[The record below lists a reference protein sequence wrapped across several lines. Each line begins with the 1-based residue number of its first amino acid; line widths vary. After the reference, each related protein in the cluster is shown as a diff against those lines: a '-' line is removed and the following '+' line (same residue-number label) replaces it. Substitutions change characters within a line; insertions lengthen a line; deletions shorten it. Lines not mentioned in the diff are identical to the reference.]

1 MPLRFSGEFDALQK
15 RLACLSEQGRWSDL
29 NDNQKQF
36 HHHNG
41 GILNWYVS
49 TGTIN
54 FQGPSDAKSALATI
68 VTEAMAEGSS
78 VPAPHTVLPIAAS
91 TAIAFPAEAAA
102 RARGRA
108 TAAGNTSHSEP
119 AYLGQKFSDSE
130 LVIGL
135 VGAVGT
141 ELNQVVNI
149 LRERLRFFNYD
160 PREIRVSK
168 DIIPQIVDISE
179 FPQGNEY
186 ARIKSL
192 MDAGNS
198 ARSETGDNSVMALGI
213 AAKISA
219 DRPKDEN
226 CGPMPQARRAYI
238 INSLKHPEEVER
250 LREIYP
256 EGFYLIGVHADEK
269 RRHDHLVQGLRL
281 SNEQATLLMVRDEDE
296 HVKHGQRTSDTF
308 QLSDFFVRID
318 ENQDK
323 LRNSL
328 WRILNIQFGY
338 PYATPTFDEYA
349 MFLAFSAAL
358 RSADLSRQVG
368 AVVARDR
375 EIISTGANDC
385 PKYGGGLYWPEYD
398 ETSHEIKDATD
409 GRDYMR
415 GEDKNKIEQQRIVDD
430 ILDRV
435 GEAVAD
441 REKLRAE
448 LEKSRLADITE
459 YGRMVHAEMEA
470 LLSLARNNVSS
481 RGATLYCTTFPCH
494 NCAKHIVAAGIKRV
508 IYIEPYPKSK
518 AAEFHSDSIHL
529 GFSVADDTVQFEPF
543 VGVGPRRFFDLFSM
557 RLGSGYPL
565 KRKDNEGQVVQWKL
579 EASRLRIQMLPCS
592 YVELELIASSMFNEV
607 RKRKDHTNGT

>member
-1 MPLRFSGEFDALQK
+1 MALRFTGTLESLRQRLSCLEGRGE
-15 RLACLSEQGRWSDL
+15 WSDL
-29 NDNQKQF
+29 NSIQKQF
-36 HHHNG
+36 RHQNG

-54 FQGPSDAKSALATI
+54 FQGPSDAKSTLETI
-68 VTEAMAEGSS
+68 VQEAMADGSS
-78 VPAPHTVLPIAAS
+78 VVAPPPVHPTTAPTAVAVPVEVAARDCGHAIAAD
-91 TAIAFPAEAAA
+91 T
-102 RARGRA
+102 
-108 TAAGNTSHSEP
+108 TSHSEP
-119 AYLGQKFSDSE
+119 AYLGQKFGDSE

-141 ELNQVVNI
+141 ELNQVISI
-149 LRERLRFFNYD
+149 LRERLKVFKYD
-160 PREIRVSK
+160 PHEIRVSK
-168 DIIPQIVDISE
+168 DIIPQIVDLPE
-179 FPQGNEY
+179 FPQGDEF
-186 ARIKSL
+186 ARISGL
-192 MDAGNS
+192 MDAGNR
-198 ARSETGDNSVMALGI
+198 ARAETGDNSVLALGI

-226 CGPMPQARRAYI
+226 GEPMPQARRAYI
-238 INSLKHPEEVER
+238 INSLKHPEEVAR

-269 RRHDHLVQGLRL
+269 RRHDHLVQGARL
-281 SNEQATLLMVRDEDE
+281 NEENTASLMSRDEDE

-308 QLSDFFVRID
+308 HLSDFFVRID

-385 PKYGGGLYWPEYD
+385 PKCGGGLYWPEYD
-398 ETSHEIKDATD
+398 EESHEIQDAPD

-415 GEDKNKIEQQRIVDD
+415 GEDKNKIEQQRIIED
-430 ILDRV
+430 ILNRAGD
-435 GEAVAD
+435 AVAD
-441 REKLRAE
+441 REKLRTA
-448 LEKSRLADITE
+448 LEESRLSDITE

-494 NCAKHIVAAGIKRV
+494 NCAKHIVAAGIVRV
-508 IYIEPYPKSK
+508 VYIEPYPKSK
-518 AAEFHSDSIHL
+518 AAEFHSDSIRL
-529 GFSVADDTVQFEPF
+529 GFSDDDGTVHFEPF

-565 KRKDNEGQVVQWKL
+565 KRKDDEGQVLQWKQ
-579 EASRLRIQMLPCS
+579 ETSRLRIQMLPCS
-592 YVELELIASSMFNEV
+592 YVELELVASSLFNKV
-607 RKRKDHTNGT
+607 RKAKEGSHDN